1 MNAKY
6 EKIINEGYTK
16 VNNSVIF
23 NTQISTGAKT
33 LYFVMLALG
42 IKSNEIE
49 HSQRVLAEAMNKSV
63 RTIQRYIKEL
73 KDAGLIQVIRRLGYT
88 NIYVLLGKVIN
99 KAKNTA
105 KNAINTVKGTV
116 NNFKNKQFQ
125 AWYGYSQRQYD
136 VEALEKALL
145 SKNNT

>member
-16 VNNSVIF
+16 VNNSLIF
-23 NTQISTGAKT
+23 NTQISTGAKA
-33 LYFVMLALG
+33 LYFIMLALG

-88 NIYVLLGKVIN
+88 NIYVLLKKVIN
-99 KAKNTA
+99 KAKDVA
-105 KNAINTVKGTV
+105 KNVANQVK
-116 NNFKNKQFQ
+116 NFSEKQYQ
-125 AWYGYSQRQYD
+125 AWYGYPQRQYD
-136 VEALEKALL
+136 IEALEKALL
-145 SKNNT
+145 KNT